1 MHVLSKTRL
10 AKRKLEMQELRKENQ
25 TSTSKKHD
33 KKCLESKNVSE
44 TTSLKFQFESLKQKY
59 DAIDVV
65 NKKNVEAIG
74 LLKETIK
81 HMENQKSSKE
91 LVQRSISV
99 QTEQITYV
107 PTEEMMF
114 CNVCEYPAEDLYNLG
129 EHMFEFHREGYVSKI
144 DCHYLKKALKLR
156 FERTL
161 W

>member
-1 MHVLSKTRL
+1 MPIVSKTRL

-59 DAIDVV
+59 DALDVV

-91 LVQRSISV
+91 LVKRSISV
-99 QTEQITYV
+99 QTEQITCV
-107 PTEEMMF
+107 PTEEIMF
-114 CNVCEYPAEDLYNLG
+114 CNVCEYPAEDLYDLG
-129 EHMFEFHREGYVSKI
+129 EHMFEFHA
-144 DCHYLKKALKLR
+144 KKNQRNARLSL
-156 FERTL
+156 L
-161 W
+161 